1 MLKEKTVT
9 TGARARILIADD
21 QAYSRL
27 TIADMLKLDAYCVS
41 EWDGEGDLLAE
52 VERRRPDLILLD
64 ALLAQGDTLSLG
76 ARLKKNPQSA
86 DIPLIVLSVSDDPQL
101 RAQCRQAGADAYLLK
116 PLERLELLNWVDLLI
131 QKRQLTA
138 WIGQIEAV
146 LFRVAETIENRYSVT
161 DGRLTFSELVGQFG
175 AFIALSPEDI
185 HNLLFAARLHDLGM
199 VNIPDAVMLKT
210 EPLTP
215 AELELVRQHVLV
227 GEKLFEPLAARQDL
241 RQIMRHHHER
251 WDGSGYP
258 DGLQGDEIPFLAQVF
273 QIIDIFNA
281 LVNPRV
287 YKPALSTEA
296 ALKVLQEESQ
306 RGWRNPQLVG
316 QFIAFMGE
324 AQPPRMDL
332 ADSGALTHRN

>member
-86 DIPLIVLSVSDDPQL
+86 DIPLIVLSVYDDPQL

-175 AFIALSPEDI
+175 AFIALC
-185 HNLLFAARLHDLGM
+185 LGM

>member
-1 MLKEKTVT
+1 MTA
-9 TGARARILIADD
+9 GAGARILLADD
-21 QAYSRL
+21 HLYSRL
-27 TIADMLKLDAYCVS
+27 TIADMLKLDSYQVS
-41 EWDGEGDLLAE
+41 EWDGEGDLLQG
-52 VERRRPDLILLD
+52 VERLRPDLILLD
-64 ALLAQGDTLSLG
+64 LLLAQGEGLKLG
-76 ARLKKNPQSA
+76 ALLKQNPQSA

-116 PLERLELLNWVDLLI
+116 PVERLELLNWVDLLI

-146 LFRVAETIENRYSVT
+146 LFRVAETIENRYNVT
-161 DGRLTFSELVGQFG
+161 DGRLTISELVSHFG
-175 AFIALSPEDI
+175 AFIGLTQAEI
-185 HNLLFAARLHDLGM
+185 QNLLFAARLHDLGM

-215 AELELVRQHVLV
+215 AELELVRRHVLV

-241 RQIMRHHHER
+241 GRIMRHHHER

-258 DGLQGDEIPFLAQVF
+258 DGLRKDEIPFLAQVF

-296 ALKVLQEESQ
+296 ALKVLREESH

-316 QFIAFMGE
+316 QFVAFIGLT
-324 AQPPRMDL
+324 QQRGSDL
-332 ADSGALTHRN
+332 GDGLPTVGSYEVN